1 MSIWCNLHQFAPK
14 KHIIYSNSPLPWRPC
29 GAPAVAQRI
38 DAKSGDRT
46 QHWGWFVLNCI
57 FFLKIIIKLKQS
69 QESKFHAEVTK
80 LTLKKW
86 RLKNGFFSRVQ
97 RKENCIRISFCE
109 WLKYVSLMGFGEWDW
124 WSEKCEFNFL
134 KIIRPIAAGLYRQ
147 IQFTVQLRKLKSPSH
162 PAVQQMWIKSNIRE
176 IFPAMHQA
184 EKRKTKENT
193 HRYTNANTNKIFFR
207 VSHSYT
213 PYTGRRQRGCDSSR

>member
-1 MSIWCNLHQFAPK
+1 MLRSLNLH
-14 KHIIYSNSPLPWRPC
+14 W
-29 GAPAVAQRI
+29 
-38 DAKSGDRT
+38 
-46 QHWGWFVLNCI
+46 
-57 FFLKIIIKLKQS
+57 
-69 QESKFHAEVTK
+69 
-80 LTLKKW
+80 KKW
-86 RLKNGFFSRVQ
+86 RLKNDFFSRVQ
-97 RKENCIRISFCE
+97 RKENCISISFCE

-193 HRYTNANTNKIFFR
+193 HRYTNANTNKIFFQG
-207 VSHSYT
+207 VPLIHPLYW
-213 PYTGRRQRGCDSSR
+213 SSTTWLWFFQVKL